1 MLYYSFTSIILLL
14 HYSLTLRSRS
24 YIESFSTKRPL
35 INVYRG
41 SKSSPPHFPLLHHL
55 FSAHL
60 GHPLGASGWPK
71 PSALPAAHNLHKKLS
86 AFAGRSAVPFSC
98 AILKSVA
105 IFENRWKC
113 GTLASMIFFKQ
124 AFYSCFPHT
133 HTENSEV
140 PIKVDRCGS
149 GSNTASIG
157 EVTTFILCFYDENVF
172 PKTFV
177 QLSRSSPPCHE
188 SVAKATLPMSG
199 QTRARLLL
207 H

>member
-1 MLYYSFTSIILLL
+1 MLYYSFTSTILLL
-14 HYSLTLRSRS
+14 HYSLTLRSHS

-41 SKSSPPHFPLLHHL
+41 SKSSPPPFPI
-55 FSAHL
+55 
-60 GHPLGASGWPK
+60 ASSPFFCTPR
-71 PSALPAAHNLHKKLS
+71 PSFGRQWLAETGTALPAAHNLHKKLS
-86 AFAGRSAVPFSC
+86 AFAGRSAVPFSWLSSK
-98 AILKSVA
+98 IDG
-105 IFENRWKC
+105 KC

-124 AFYSCFPHT
+124 AFYSCLPHT
-133 HTENSEV
+133 HNENSEV